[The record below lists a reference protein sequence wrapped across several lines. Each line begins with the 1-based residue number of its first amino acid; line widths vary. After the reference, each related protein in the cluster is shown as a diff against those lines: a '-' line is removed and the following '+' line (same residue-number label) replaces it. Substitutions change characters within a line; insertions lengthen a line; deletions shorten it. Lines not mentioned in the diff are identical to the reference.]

1 MNTDTQRALTTV
13 EAAERIATRAATAI
27 QEGNALYALALL
39 GRLTDMASTTTCS
52 LVKDQTLSDAIAK
65 DAREHVA
72 AAVAHAEFET
82 AGLTQPVPYMV
93 VEFRD
98 RVRKAIATTEDLALG
113 VAADAGTDDD
123 PSAAN
128 LRGRVRG
135 LKVAEGY
142 VDEMF
147 FRG

>member
-13 EAAERIATRAATAI
+13 EAAERIATHAATAI
-27 QEGNALYALALL
+27 QEGNTLYALALL
-39 GRLTDMASTTTCS
+39 ERLTDATTTTTCS
-52 LVKDQTLSDAIAK
+52 LVKDPALSDAIAK
-65 DAREHVA
+65 DAKDPVA

-82 AGLTQPVPYMV
+82 AGLAAPVPVMV

-98 RVRKAIATTEDLALG
+98 RLRKAIATTEKLARD
-113 VAADAGTDDD
+113 VAAGAEMGD

-128 LRGRVRG
+128 LRGRIRG